1 VTKILNKNV
10 MLKCIVI
17 GNLSVGKTSLILRY
31 TKNEFQGQYIP
42 TIGADF
48 TTTPL
53 KIDEMH
59 EMVDL
64 KGKENFILQSQN
76 LTYEEFVKLNEQIE
90 EDTKVYLWDLA
101 GQPFFRKI
109 RNYYMSHAFCALT
122 IFDLNKPPF
131 DVSGWLNDLKA
142 YSPKSDYLLVGNKSD
157 LITPD
162 DLLFKDHISSL
173 EERYGTKVHLVSAK
187 SAEGVRALFIE
198 MKIRMMKRLLQ
209 ES

>member
-1 VTKILNKNV
+1 

-31 TKNEFQGQYIP
+31 TKNEYSSSYIP

-53 KIDEMH
+53 KVDENY
-59 EMVDL
+59 EMIDL
-64 KGKENFILQSQN
+64 KEKHSHILENQG
-76 LTYEEFVKLNEQIE
+76 LTYEKFTELNDQID

-109 RNYYMSHAFCALT
+109 RNYYMSHAYCALT

-131 DVSGWLNDLKA
+131 EISTWLNDLKSF
-142 YSPKSDYLLVGNKSD
+142 SPNSKFLLVGNKSD
-157 LITPD
+157 LVNPED
-162 DLLFKDHISSL
+162 PLFKEQIEAL
-173 EERYGTKVHLVSAK
+173 EHRHNTKVHLVSAK
-187 SAEGVRALFIE
+187 SAEGVRSVFIE
-198 MKIRMMKRLLQ
+198 MKVNIIKRLSE
-209 ES
+209 ESSS

>member
-1 VTKILNKNV
+1 

-31 TKNEFQGQYIP
+31 TKNEFSGSYIP

-53 KIDEMH
+53 KIDENH

-64 KGKENFILQSQN
+64 KGKHSYILENQSIS
-76 LTYEEFVKLNEQIE
+76 YEEFTEINDKIDE
-90 EDTKVYLWDLA
+90 ETKVYLWDLA

-109 RNYYMSHAFCALT
+109 RNYYMSHAYCALT
-122 IFDLNKPPF
+122 IFDLNRPPF
-131 DVSGWLNDLKA
+131 EISGWLNDLKSF
-142 YSPKSDYLLVGNKSD
+142 SPNSDFLLVGNKAD
-157 LITPD
+157 LIDEENPE
-162 DLLFKDHISSL
+162 FKEHITAL
-173 EERYGTKVHLVSAK
+173 EQRHVSKVHLVSAK

-198 MKIRMMKRLLQ
+198 MKIQIMKRLM
-209 ES
+209 

>member
-1 VTKILNKNV
+1 

-53 KIDEMH
+53 KIDENY

-64 KGKENFILQSQN
+64 KGEHKFILENQGLS
-76 LTYEEFVKLNEQIE
+76 YEEFLELNDKIE
-90 EDTKVYLWDLA
+90 EDTKIYLWDLA

-131 DVSGWLNDLKA
+131 EVSGWLNDLKS
-142 YSPKSDYLLVGNKSD
+142 YSPKSDFFIVGNKSD
-157 LITPD
+157 LVNLD
-162 DLLFKDHISSL
+162 DDFFMDQIQGL
-173 EERYGTKVHLVSAK
+173 EQRHGAKVKLVSAK

-198 MKIRMMKRLLQ
+198 MKVQMMKRLMEL
-209 ES
+209 